1 MKLPHSLLES
11 PFFLFDNAVDL
22 VAALGAEISI
32 GEIAEIERLSKIGLP
47 PIISRDSLAVMLGLN
62 PGLLWSF
69 EKRPHRYYRH
79 FTIKKGNGVRHIY
92 APKVAIKIIQKWCSV
107 HFSRAFEAPTH
118 VFGFVPGR
126 SHLQAAS
133 IHLGASWVFSCDIR
147 DFFPSTTE
155 NLVFQSLISLG
166 YTEQSAS
173 YIRKF
178 LCFNGALA
186 QGSPAS
192 PVVSNL
198 AFRKVDELLSE
209 IANGYNARL
218 SRYADDI
225 VFSGTGEFPEG
236 LPVAMGQ
243 LFGDLPWKL
252 APEKTEMAISPQR
265 LKVHGLLVHG
275 DRIRLTK
282 GYRNRIRAY
291 NHLLDAQKIRKDDLR
306 RVRGHVLFAKQVAD
320 YDTRSLS

>member
-1 MKLPHSLLES
+1 MKLPHSLIES
-11 PFFLFDNAVDL
+11 PFFIFENAADL
-22 VAALGAEISI
+22 VTALGAEVSI
-32 GEIAEIERLSKIGLP
+32 GDVAEIERLSKIGLP
-47 PIISRDSLAVMLGLN
+47 PIVSRDSLAVMLGLN

-69 EKRPHRYYRH
+69 EKRPHKYYRH
-79 FTIKKGNGVRHIY
+79 FTIKKGTGVRHIY
-92 APKVAIKIIQKWCSV
+92 APKVAIKMIQKWCSI
-107 HFSRAFEAPTH
+107 HFNRVFEAPGH

-133 IHLGASWVFSCDIR
+133 VHLGASWVFSCDIR
-147 DFFPSTTE
+147 DFFPSTTS
-155 NLVFQSLISLG
+155 NLVIQSLISLG
-166 YTEQSAS
+166 YTEESAS
-173 YIRKF
+173 YIGKF
-178 LCFNGALA
+178 LCFNGGLA

-192 PVVSNL
+192 PVISNVS
-198 AFRKVDELLSE
+198 FRRVDELLSK
-209 IANGYNARL
+209 IASEYDARL

-236 LPVAMGQ
+236 LPVAIGQ

-252 APEKTEMAISPQR
+252 APEKTEMSISPQR

-291 NHLLDAQKIRKDDLR
+291 NHLLEVQKIREDDLR
-306 RVRGHVLFAKQVAD
+306 RVRGHVLFAKQVSD
-320 YDTRSLS
+320 YDTSSSI